1 MRPLAFGLLV
11 REAHRSA
18 NGWRAARHRPGKPVS
33 GATSRSGCYLRCR
46 CQGQGPP
53 WEPRRRRCLSFLGPP
68 PAPPCGCC
76 PGCSPVGR
84 PRGPLPI
91 RGRTRFAAGYFS
103 CSNAG
108 PGQPVGSAVALAV
121 RAAVHT
127 ARSLPA
133 LVPPDWLPCSPAPAH
148 RAESRLLLLLLRPL
162 RCGSCC
168 CCCCCCCDSPPH
180 TATNRSLARLV
191 HLRTPARPVPP
202 FPLPYV
208 AVPFLSLSLST
219 PPVSSSNA
227 PSALMPRS
235 CPSRR
240 AKSPLLRWRRKI
252 PPAAERAR
260 PR

>member
-148 RAESRLLLLLLRPL
+148 RAESRLLLVKQVLPGSPGRP
-162 RCGSCC
+162 
-168 CCCCCCCDSPPH
+168 SP
-180 TATNRSLARLV
+180 LALWCVYSGAEGQGGRLV
-191 HLRTPARPVPP
+191 PSDSGSWGAVGPVGQG
-202 FPLPYV
+202 
-208 AVPFLSLSLST
+208 VPGGG
-219 PPVSSSNA
+219 
-227 PSALMPRS
+227 
-235 CPSRR
+235 
-240 AKSPLLRWRRKI
+240 K
-252 PPAAERAR
+252 
-260 PR
+260 